1 MNVDVL
7 IIYELKTRE
16 LENACLLMA
25 ELKRRGYTVEIVNVY
40 DPKKY
45 NIHPRLMVVPHLYNE
60 WHLDFTCN
68 NKWHDCKCIIDL
80 QYEQILAKGSE
91 GGIHN
96 PSGQAAFAH
105 HIAWG
110 DLQANRYLK
119 HGIRP
124 ELVHKTGHMTM
135 DFSKPR
141 FRSFF
146 LTKEQL
152 ADQYN
157 IDGNKEWVLFISSFS
172 YANRTESEMKML
184 ETMSSTARSFGLFSQ
199 KSFNIV
205 VEWFKQAALSNPD
218 KVFIYRPHPGEKD
231 NPLLKSL
238 QTEIPNIVFI
248 NEYGVKQ
255 WIIACDRLYTW
266 FSTSITEAYY
276 AGKNCQ
282 ILRPIPIDPAQEVSI
297 MDGAKMLTSYEE
309 FETSLKSNDEEFPIT
324 EEAITYAYGDG
335 KTYAYENIADLCE
348 RVMKDKKEQY
358 DFKFDDNADSFLKRI
373 FWKVFTYLGKNVKA
387 PWIPS
392 LQNNYYY
399 RQYRLYN
406 KEMYGLRRQ
415 IKAYERI
422 LSSIL
427 NAN

>member
-16 LENACLLMA
+16 LENACLLMV
-25 ELKRRGYTVEIVNVY
+25 ELKKRGYTVEIVNVY
-40 DPKKY
+40 DPRKY
-45 NIHPRLMVVPHLYNE
+45 NIHPKLMVVPHLYND

-80 QYEQILAKGSE
+80 QYEQVLKKGSD

-96 PSGQAAFAH
+96 PTGQAAFAH

-110 DLQANRYLK
+110 ELQAQRYLT

-124 ELVHKTGHMTM
+124 DLVHITGHITM
-135 DFSKPR
+135 DFIKPR
-141 FRSFF
+141 FRPFF
-146 LTKEQL
+146 LTKEKL
-152 ADQYN
+152 AKRYKLDES
-157 IDGNKEWVLFISSFS
+157 KEWVLFMSSFS
-172 YANRTESEMKML
+172 YANRTESELKML
-184 ETMSSTARSFGLFSQ
+184 ETMSSTARSFAKFSQ
-199 KSFNIV
+199 QSFDIIIP
-205 VEWFKQAALSNPD
+205 WLKQAANENPD
-218 KVFIYRPHPGEKD
+218 KLFIYRPHPGEKD
-231 NPLLKSL
+231 NPVLKAL
-238 QTEIPNIVFI
+238 EVEMPNLYVI
-248 NEYGVKQ
+248 NELAVKQ
-255 WIIACDRLYTW
+255 WIITCDRLYTW

-282 ILRPIPIDPAQEVSI
+282 ILRPISINPDQEVSI
-297 MDGAKMLTSYEE
+297 MENAKMLTTYED
-309 FETSLKSNDEEFPIT
+309 FVLSLKSSNEEFPIS
-324 EEAITYAYGDG
+324 EEVMTYAYGDG

-348 RVMKDKKEQY
+348 KVLNDKKEQFEF
-358 DFKFDDNADSFLKRI
+358 DFNRKRGNPLKRL
-373 FWKVFTYLGKNVKA
+373 FWNVFTFLSKNVKA

>member
-16 LENACLLMA
+16 LENACLLMV

-40 DPKKY
+40 DPRKY
-45 NIHPRLMVVPHLYNE
+45 NIHPKLMVVPHLYND

-80 QYEQILAKGSE
+80 QYEQVLKKGSD

-96 PSGQAAFAH
+96 PTGQAAFAH

-110 DLQANRYLK
+110 ELQAQRYLT

-124 ELVHKTGHMTM
+124 DLVHITGHITM
-135 DFSKPR
+135 DFIKPR

-146 LTKEQL
+146 LAKEKL
-152 ADQYN
+152 AKRYKLDES
-157 IDGNKEWVLFISSFS
+157 KEWVLFMSSFS
-172 YANRTESEMKML
+172 YANRTESELKML
-184 ETMSSTARSFGLFSQ
+184 ETMSSTARSFAKLSQ
-199 KSFNIV
+199 QSFDIIIP
-205 VEWFKQAALSNPD
+205 WLKQAANENPD
-218 KVFIYRPHPGEKD
+218 KLFIYRPHPGEKD
-231 NPLLKSL
+231 NPVLKAL
-238 QTEIPNIVFI
+238 QVEIPNIYVI
-248 NEYGVKQ
+248 NEFAVKQ
-255 WIIACDRLYTW
+255 WIITCDRLYTW

-324 EEAITYAYGDG
+324 EEAMTYAYGDG
-335 KTYAYENIADLCE
+335 KTYAYENTADLCE

-406 KEMYGLRRQ
+406 KEMYGLRHQ